1 MPPEKIDNQP
11 SDQDDE
17 RFDSFV
23 DEKDDVKRV
32 KPKDQGVVEAD
43 DQKENREIYDGS
55 LELKIDEAATEE
67 HDGEVVEEVGHDPW
81 GKEPDYGHQYNE
93 EVVDKEIAAGEGV
106 YTPEGRE
113 ELVEDDEITS
123 EEAFYME
130 GRDKVLKRKAKDF
143 TDNPEIQ
150 QQWEED

>member
-1 MPPEKIDNQP
+1 MPREDADNQP
-11 SDQDDE
+11 SDQDDQG
-17 RFDSFV
+17 FNSFV

-55 LELKIDEAATEE
+55 LELKIDEATEE
-67 HDGEVVEEVGHDPW
+67 HDGGVVEEVGHDPW
-81 GKEPDYGHQYNE
+81 GKEPDYGYQYDE
-93 EVVDKEIAAGEGV
+93 EVVDKEVAAGEGV

-130 GRDKVLKRKAKDF
+130 GRDKVLKRKTKGF
-143 TDNPEIQ
+143 TNNPEIQ
-150 QQWEED
+150 QQWKED

>member
-1 MPPEKIDNQP
+1 MPREDTDKKP

-17 RFDSFV
+17 QFDFFV

-55 LELKIDEAATEE
+55 LELKIDEAAREE
-67 HDGEVVEEVGHDPW
+67 HDGGVVEEVGHDPW
-81 GKEPDYGHQYNE
+81 GKEPDYGYQYNE
-93 EVVDKEIAAGEGV
+93 EVVDKEVAAGEGV

>member
-1 MPPEKIDNQP
+1 MPREDTDKKPLDP
-11 SDQDDE
+11 DAE

-32 KPKDQGVVEAD
+32 KPKDLRVVETD
-43 DQKENREIYDGS
+43 EQKENQEIYDGS
-55 LELKIDEAATEE
+55 LELKIDEATQE
-67 HDGEVVEEVGHDPW
+67 HNDSVVEEVDHDPW
-81 GKEPDYGHQYNE
+81 GKEPDYGYQYSE
-93 EVVDKEIAAGEGV
+93 EVVDKEVASGEGV

-130 GRDKVLKRKAKDF
+130 GRDKVLKRKAKNF

-150 QQWEED
+150 QQWKED